1 MKLRLIPIVVLVV
14 VALAACRG
22 MSGESTVITDDIPV
36 DANAELQIDNVTGS
50 IQIAG
55 ANRTSIDLSATVTDA
70 GLTAPRNYVDI
81 YDVTIDVS
89 TDGPVRIAH
98 SPFDAGNIS
107 VDYELYVPDD
117 MTIDFVETITGAIVI
132 LDAPAIRHLETV
144 TGSIEA
150 ELLGV
155 PADGSPVVIETTT
168 GSILVA
174 IDPSLA
180 LSVSAHTVTGSVT
193 VAPGLGAS
201 GGGGSWTLNGGG
213 RQVTISATTGSIQLV
228 AAH

>member
-1 MKLRLIPIVVLVV
+1 MKLSVIPIAVLVV
-14 VALAACRG
+14 MALGACRG
-22 MSGESTVITDDIPV
+22 MTGESTVITDEIPV

-50 IQIAG
+50 IEIAG
-55 ANRTSIDLSATVTDA
+55 ADRTSIDLSATVTDA
-70 GLTAPRNYVDI
+70 GLSAPRNYVDV

-89 TDGPVRIAH
+89 TEGPVRIAH

-107 VDYELYVPDD
+107 VDYDLYVPDD
-117 MTIDFVETITGAIVI
+117 MTIDFVETVTGGIVV
-132 LDAPAIRHLETV
+132 LDASAIRHLETV

-150 ELLGV
+150 DLLGV

-168 GSILVA
+168 GSIIVA

-180 LSVSAHTVTGSVT
+180 ISISAHTVTGSVT
-193 VAPGLGAS
+193 VDGALGAS
-201 GGGGSWTLNGGG
+201 GGGGNWTLNGGG
-213 RQVTISATTGSIQLV
+213 RQVTISATTGSIRLI